1 MDTIPILTTAWTALI
16 LGSLVL
22 YLTFATILHRRKHGI
37 VLGDG
42 EDKVM
47 QKLIRGHANACEQ
60 IPMALILLGFV
71 EYLNGGTYACIIA
84 AILIIGR
91 ISHALYF
98 RFDGLTWRFRFYG
111 MLLTLIAQGLSLLAL
126 LRALLF

>member
-1 MDTIPILTTAWTALI
+1 MEDFPLYTTAWTALI
-16 LGSLVL
+16 LGALLL
-22 YLTFATILHRRKHGI
+22 YMTFSVIGRRRRQHI

-42 EDKVM
+42 DDKVM
-47 QKLIRGHANACEQ
+47 QKLIRGHANASEQ
-60 IPMALILLGFV
+60 IPMALILLGLV
-71 EYLNGGTYACIIA
+71 EYLNGSTYACIIA

-91 ISHALYF
+91 ISHAIYF

-111 MLLTLIAQGLSLLAL
+111 MLLTVTAQGLSLLAL